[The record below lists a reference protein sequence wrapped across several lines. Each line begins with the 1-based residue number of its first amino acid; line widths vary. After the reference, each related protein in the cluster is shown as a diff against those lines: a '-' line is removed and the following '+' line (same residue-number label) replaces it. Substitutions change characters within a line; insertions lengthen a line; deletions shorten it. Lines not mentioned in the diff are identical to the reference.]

1 MWQSIFMIGVMTS
14 LFRQAGRKRPTP
26 RWMVQAWTT
35 TSSSSHNDPTSR
47 SSRRYYYESTTLGY
61 PHDNNQN
68 NNEVQ
73 TPKVIA
79 NQVAFQRRTS
89 LLMRNNNNNDHDRK
103 DGNKMDQ
110 DTTSTTKESSTTTP
124 MPLAFSSSSWEASDF
139 ALHLAI
145 SPQEAPITA
154 WEAISKALQKY
165 YNDPNNKATTS
176 HRIVYTAQDLLNMGS
191 VWYLPAEDMDNP
203 YKKPLRLASPNSYN
217 ERPDDTH
224 LELHEGDYLR
234 IHHNPRRFPGV
245 DLYDWTLPAAGTNS
259 NIDDNGT
266 ESIRIKP
273 ENTSTAKERL
283 VVEYNAEK
291 GYLVLNKPSEC
302 IPVHPTVDNS
312 AENIVA
318 CLRQANPEALDYV
331 TTPHRLDQN
340 TSGLIT
346 LATQKTF
353 AAYFAQLMRHKTASE
368 VPESGTDPSPTTS
381 RSSSSRNDDDTENN
395 KDTGVHKAYRCLVC
409 LAPPPAATTTTTSDD
424 DDAVWSVDKAIRE
437 LQAYAKEQKIMRHY
451 LEPSVRSPK
460 RFVATLP
467 EHAKTIA
474 ASAKLNKKEAEAGWA
489 ECLMRIQRVGDL
501 CTLRGNAASHTLAQG
516 LWKSSHEGMP
526 PTAQAVVEVD
536 IELLT
541 GRTHQ
546 IRGQLAAEGYPLV
559 GDVPYGGAVPANV
572 SNDSRFD
579 ARLALQCR
587 RLEFLDPDLRTTNK
601 RKRGRIFVETNM
613 VPSNRW
619 NAFELEDAWWTPFL
633 TQYHETLAQAPEEE
647 RTTNMAAALDV
658 DLLDFAPR
666 PKETSATTVELN
678 PEGLP
683 PQASLSPGR
692 HKYVIAKAMDPNT
705 NEIYQWFVKSA
716 SIQECGG
723 PYHRDVAEDLV
734 EWIEACGYSAIVTG
748 GGRILYQ
755 EEPKRALVYGFSY
768 GYG

>member
-1 MWQSIFMIGVMTS
+1 
-14 LFRQAGRKRPTP
+14 
-26 RWMVQAWTT
+26 
-35 TSSSSHNDPTSR
+35 
-47 SSRRYYYESTTLGY
+47 
-61 PHDNNQN
+61 
-68 NNEVQ
+68 
-73 TPKVIA
+73 
-79 NQVAFQRRTS
+79 
-89 LLMRNNNNNDHDRK
+89 
-103 DGNKMDQ
+103 
-110 DTTSTTKESSTTTP
+110 
-124 MPLAFSSSSWEASDF
+124 MPLAFSSSSWEASEF
-139 ALHLAI
+139 ALHVAI
-145 SPQEAPITA
+145 DAQQAPILA
-154 WEAISKALQKY
+154 VEAIDQALQKY
-165 YNDPNNKATTS
+165 HNNHHPKS
-176 HRIVYTAQDLLNMGS
+176 SPRIRYTAQDLIQMGS

-203 YKKPLRLASPNSYN
+203 YKKPVRLAWQHYLND
-217 ERPDDTH
+217 RQQQQQDDTH
-224 LELHEGDYLR
+224 NTTTEELHEGDYLR

-245 DLYDWTLPAAGTNS
+245 HLYDWTLPPAGTKNS
-259 NIDDNGT
+259 NSTD
-266 ESIRIKP
+266 ESIRVVASESP
-273 ENTSTAKERL
+273 TCSSNHATKERL

-340 TSGLIT
+340 TSGLIA
-346 LATQKTF
+346 LATKKTF
-353 AAYFAQLMRHKTASE
+353 AAYLAQLMRQKTAFE
-368 VPESGTDPSPTTS
+368 VPDSGTDPSPIIKS
-381 RSSSSRNDDDTENN
+381 GSSRNDDDDDDDSTTD

-409 LAPPPAATTTTTSDD
+409 LVPPAPSTSDH
-424 DDAVWSVDKAIRE
+424 DDAVWSVDKAVRE

-474 ASAKLNKKEAEAGWA
+474 ASAKLHKKDAEAGWA
-489 ECLMRIQRVGDL
+489 ECLMRIQRVGDV
-501 CTLRGNAASHTLAQG
+501 CTLRGNTASENLAQE
-516 LWKSSHEGMP
+516 LWKSSQEVMP

-572 SNDSRFD
+572 SNDKRFD

-587 RLEFLDPDLRTTNK
+587 RLEFLDPDLLTTNK
-601 RKRGRIFVETNM
+601 RKRGRVFAETNM
-613 VPSNRW
+613 IRSNRW
-619 NAFELEDAWWTPFL
+619 NAFELQDAWWTPFL
-633 TQYHETLAQAPEEE
+633 TQYHETLVQVPEEDM
-647 RTTNMAAALDV
+647 TTIMAAASNI

-666 PKETSATTVELN
+666 PKEKAATNADLN
-678 PEGLP
+678 PDGLP

-692 HKYVIAKAMDPNT
+692 HKYVIVKAVDPST
-705 NEIYQWFVKSA
+705 NEIFKWFVKSA
-716 SIQECGG
+716 SLQECGG

-734 EWIEACGYSAIVTG
+734 EWIEACGYRAIVTG